1 MGTAL
6 PIFFLCLSI
15 SCWLH
20 ARTRLV
26 TCNRYQRWYW
36 WWGRGSRQ
44 GWKDCVK
51 LDPQI
56 PLRICRSETAKET
69 AGRPLSCQNNQCFPQ
84 RSEQNCSFVGVSL
97 LSHSFSFPSSLFSV
111 YLYTVYTCL
120 RQEFVAALQWIGSQ
134 PQKYVF
140 FSGCHVLYSDI
151 EAWFAESLHPS
162 ASTGALCIV
171 PLPILP

>member
-15 SCWLH
+15 SCWLQT
-20 ARTRLV
+20 RTRLV

-51 LDPQI
+51 SDPQI

-69 AGRPLSCQNNQCFPQ
+69 AGRPPSCQNNQCFPQ
-84 RSEQNCSFVGVSL
+84 RSEQNCSFVGVFL
-97 LSHSFSFPSSLFSV
+97 LSHSFSFSIFPFFGVSV
-111 YLYTVYTCL
+111 YRIYLSSSRVCRRFAMNPISAPEICFLQQMSCTLCWRWSLVCP
-120 RQEFVAALQWIGSQ
+120 VAAS
-134 PQKYVF
+134 
-140 FSGCHVLYSDI
+140 
-151 EAWFAESLHPS
+151 
-162 ASTGALCIV
+162 
-171 PLPILP
+171 